1 MTRTSFAARTVR
13 LATACL
19 ALMVVAAAAS
29 AQQPQKPED
38 AIAQLLFAPELVMQH
53 QQKIGLKPAQR
64 TAITTAIQE
73 VQAQVIE
80 VQWKMQE
87 EMAKLLELLG
97 ATPVNESAALA
108 QVDRLFTAERDIKR
122 AHLALL
128 IRIKNTLTKE
138 QQSALQALKQ

>member
-1 MTRTSFAARTVR
+1 MTRTSFATRTLRCV
-13 LATACL
+13 TACL
-19 ALMVVAAAAS
+19 ALMVVAAAAP
-29 AQQPQKPED
+29 AQQPQQKPEE

-97 ATPVNESAALA
+97 ATPVNESA
-108 QVDRLFTAERDIKR
+108 T
-122 AHLALL
+122 
-128 IRIKNTLTKE
+128 
-138 QQSALQALKQ
+138 